1 MVPKSST
8 NAGERLYSMGI
19 SSTACSEMLW
29 WANGILA
36 DSRTDDTH
44 WKTHGLMLQN
54 QHTHM
59 HPHKPHLWLSLL
71 PMLTGY
77 WLYAYISHPNFHSLI
92 TCTFKVWN
100 TGTYKYFPNLFS
112 LRNLPE
118 YYSTFYTVHSWH
130 TIRYDTRCYFN
141 MHSKADI
148 SQLNLPHRTKNWKV
162 ERRKTKK

>member
-8 NAGERLYSMGI
+8 NAGERLYSTGI
-19 SSTACSEMLW
+19 SWTACSEMLW

-100 TGTYKYFPNLFS
+100 TGTYKYFPICLVSKTCQNITLHFIQCI
-112 LRNLPE
+112 LD
-118 YYSTFYTVHSWH
+118 
-130 TIRYDTRCYFN
+130 IQYDTIQDAILTCTQ
-141 MHSKADI
+141 K
-148 SQLNLPHRTKNWKV
+148 LT
-162 ERRKTKK
+162 